1 MAEKNPTRE
10 IFFFKND
17 TRPIVY
23 ILLSLIMGK
32 EEFYNM
38 FAAAIEITEADADLL
53 ILEQNFEVV
62 YVGDSAIIDQY
73 FTKKET
79 YKRKSKK

>member
-32 EEFYNM
+32 SEFYEM
-38 FAAAIEITEADADLL
+38 FPAAIEITEADSDLL

-62 YVGDSAIIDQY
+62 YVGDSAIIDTY
-73 FTKKET
+73 FNKKET